1 LLQLTNIKSKGLHED
16 KHHNFKNFLIFQNS
30 KTFLERVMKKE
41 YASHTC
47 MWVFVKG
54 VYVLEREKDR
64 DILQSTVVVLI
75 SYGTKKKH
83 TKERVNPP

>member
-30 KTFLERVMKKE
+30 KTFLERAMKKE

-64 DILQSTVVVLI
+64 YILQSTIVVLI
-75 SYGTKKKH
+75 SYGTKKKKKN
-83 TKERVNPP
+83 TPKKG

>member
-1 LLQLTNIKSKGLHED
+1 
-16 KHHNFKNFLIFQNS
+16 
-30 KTFLERVMKKE
+30 MKKE

-64 DILQSTVVVLI
+64 DILQSTVVVFI
-75 SYGTKKKH
+75 SYGTKNKH
-83 TKERVNPP
+83 TKERENPP